1 VALGS
6 GAHAVVEQQVMS
18 AGANLIV
25 VSAGNWTANGVRL
38 GMGSSSRLTEGDA
51 QTIRWEFRG
60 VAY

>member
-1 VALGS
+1 
-6 GAHAVVEQQVMS
+6 MS